1 MNHERYSFTNK
12 GKIHGGNLI
21 SMLFFSVMNAHYLHT
36 SDLTSLCGRCNV
48 QDEPLPME
56 TRLDLRIKVKI
67 KTKNSGNQHY
77 YFTATVCQKARQLSR
92 VIHVRIF
99 TFTRFTFILVI
110 KIHHQLTASVFG
122 FFCFFYCDLKQN
134 LSLSHL

>member
-67 KTKNSGNQHY
+67 TNQKFRKPTLLLYCH
-77 YFTATVCQKARQLSR
+77 CM
-92 VIHVRIF
+92 
-99 TFTRFTFILVI
+99 
-110 KIHHQLTASVFG
+110 SV
-122 FFCFFYCDLKQN
+122 
-134 LSLSHL
+134 S